1 MTLPHNVNFQAKDTP
16 PPHRVGRA
24 DAELGGNMKRR
35 WRWPALVL
43 VLVVG
48 VLLIANATGVAPVS
62 NGPLGGHEVAA
73 PDPGGVSTLNYVADR
88 PHIYLTPLVENTGP
102 VPVTI
107 VRVTPVGV
115 TVPGSV
121 RVIGSLPFNMDDP
134 AERGPDGMDTI
145 TLGVQPDPGPGWD
158 SPQPVTGVAVD
169 PKGAALHQGRAFLVE
184 ITPDPTQATA
194 VLRFDVEYAIGP
206 FHFLTTAWGPVGT
219 TVVMCPR
226 DRPVADENGCEAG

>member
-1 MTLPHNVNFQAKDTP
+1 
-16 PPHRVGRA
+16 
-24 DAELGGNMKRR
+24 MKRR

-158 SPQPVTGVAVD
+158 SPQPVIGVAVD
-169 PKGAALHQGRAFLVE
+169 PEGRGPAPREGVPRGDRPGSGAATAGPPLWTSRCAIVTPAAPPPATPSEPRRHDRGHVPTRSSRGRRERLRGG
-184 ITPDPTQATA
+184 PTSVARA
-194 VLRFDVEYAIGP
+194 Y
-206 FHFLTTAWGPVGT
+206 VGST
-219 TVVMCPR
+219 R
-226 DRPVADENGCEAG
+226 SRPHR